1 MRLQILSEN
10 FIGYEDL
17 EIKEE
22 LFGGQEILL
31 KETCLTLREKG
42 YQVSVVQFGKEYK
55 EFNYNGIPI
64 TQIKVPKFK
73 FLQRLGFIRRWTW
86 AGMFFVKYL
95 DKEADWIHLHNHHFS
110 FPLVFFKKKYQIM
123 TGMNHGVEWDVPWTY
138 EKLNLKNIRDRFSF
152 FLLRK
157 VSNFSICK
165 LNKLI
170 TNDRFFFH
178 FATLFKPSLSEKF
191 QYIPNYFDE
200 EFVEGDIKR
209 CETIKAIEKFSNSKK
224 IVYLPKMSMRE
235 RGTDI
240 LIKACSYQEEWKL
253 VISGLS
259 HQQEYFINLVNRL
272 DLKDKVFFTGHIT
285 RSTQRAIFLKSDI
298 VVIPSPCREATA
310 IALLEAMAFEK
321 PIVASEI
328 GGLVEVIWDN
338 YNGLLSKPTAN
349 EFKKKINYLLKN
361 PEIAKYYA
369 KNARHD
375 AYFRFNKKIWRESIN
390 RFFVRN

>member
-1 MRLQILSEN
+1 MRIQILSEN

-17 EIKEE
+17 SIKDE

-31 KETCLTLREKG
+31 KETCLTLKEKG
-42 YQVSVVQFGKEYK
+42 HEVSVVQFGKEYK
-55 EFNYNGIPI
+55 EFNYNDIPI
-64 TQIKVPKFK
+64 KQIKVPKFI
-73 FLQRLGFIRRWTW
+73 FLQKLGFIRRWTW

-123 TGMNHGVEWDVPWTY
+123 TGMNHGVEWDIPWTY

-152 FLLRK
+152 FLLRQ
-157 VSNFSICK
+157 VSNFSISK

-191 QYIPNYFDE
+191 QYIPNYFDN
-200 EFVEGDIKR
+200 EFVEGDIKS
-209 CETIKAIEKFSNSKK
+209 CDTIKAIENFSNSKK

-240 LIKACSYQEEWKL
+240 LIKACSFQEDWKL

-259 HQQEYFINLVNRL
+259 HQQEDFINLVNRL
-272 DLKDKVFFTGHIT
+272 DLNDKVFFTGHIS
-285 RSTQRAIFLKSDI
+285 RSTQRSIFSKSDI

-328 GGLVEVIWDN
+328 GGLVEVVWHKH
-338 YNGLLSKPTAN
+338 NGLLCKPTQQEFGKCIKYLIDNPKKAEKLAAN
-349 EFKKKINYLLKN
+349 AHLDVYS
-361 PEIAKYYA
+361 
-369 KNARHD
+369 
-375 AYFRFNKKIWRESIN
+375 RFNKKNWKKLMLQ
-390 RFFVRN
+390 FFSK